1 MYQTSELLVDAN
13 RRRFRCCIQMRAQ
26 HTEWGGEKESL
37 KTTTESRI
45 QNWDILERVEV
56 LLLFFTLFLLPNLRD
71 AASPKHLPCWQKQT
85 LLQTFQRVLF
95 WMEPITP
102 QGLMCDTK
110 LGAPLLLCLND
121 RVITG
126 RLLLKKQ
133 NMELENSPGQG
144 WRDGVKV
151 RPWQLQRSCC

>member
-13 RRRFRCCIQMRAQ
+13 RRCFRCCIQMRAQ
-26 HTEWGGEKESL
+26 HTGVRRGKKESL
-37 KTTTESRI
+37 KMTTESRI
-45 QNWDILERVEV
+45 QNWDILERVEI

-85 LLQTFQRVLF
+85 LLQTFQRALF
-95 WMEPITP
+95 WMEPTAL

-110 LGAPLLLCLND
+110 FGVPLLLCLND
-121 RVITG
+121 GVFIG

-144 WRDGVKV
+144 WRDGMSTNPK
-151 RPWQLQRSCC
+151 